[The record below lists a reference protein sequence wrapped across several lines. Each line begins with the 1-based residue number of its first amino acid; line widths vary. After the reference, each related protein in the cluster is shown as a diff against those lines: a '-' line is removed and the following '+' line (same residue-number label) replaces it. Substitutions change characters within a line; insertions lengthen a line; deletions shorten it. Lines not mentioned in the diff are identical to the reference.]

1 MVKIVP
7 DGDQEFVSTRPKKQL
22 DRYIELI
29 LKNVAHVD
37 EFVYLRKSK
46 DYEEDPY
53 DLEVIDYGI
62 LKREEKNGLKEY
74 FTMSKKGLCLY
85 VENNPKDFQGLN
97 SWL

>member
-1 MVKIVP
+1 MIKPVVNAEE
-7 DGDQEFVSTRPKKQL
+7 QFVSARIKKQL

-37 EFVYLRKSK
+37 EFVYLKKSK
-46 DYEEDPY
+46 NYEEDPY
-53 DLEVIDYGI
+53 DLELIDYNT
-62 LKREEKNGLKEY
+62 LKTEEKKGLREY

-85 VENNPKDFQGLN
+85 IENNPKDFQGLN